1 MGLGDNCY
9 TRGREVW
16 DDDGRG
22 LSVEGVRVSNTMC
35 DDAERI
41 KRGVVGSTAE
51 RLTMTQR

>member
-9 TRGREVW
+9 TRGGEVW

-22 LSVEGVRVSNTMC
+22 LSVEGACVSNTMC

-41 KRGVVGSTAE
+41 K
-51 RLTMTQR
+51 